1 MNNFFQ
7 PPEPIVWLQ
16 VIIYTM
22 PVMAFL
28 WFLFMWANHE
38 DYKKKHNI
46 KGWSDKDMNIKQLIV
61 ATLVSTVVGLSG
73 FMIGTY
79 YGSIEVVEV
88 LYDNVGIE
96 LDILEGKL
104 KDTNLRTIKKELDN
118 VRTQVLSK
126 IPTKASLGI
135 NQMSEEVASLN
146 ERLLMLSKELM
157 GVHMELEMELSKLED
172 GTRVLVND
180 MTVTVNTEVKK
191 QFDVMY
197 DKVDKLQ
204 ADLLGIRKILNT
216 AKETFLGKMI
226 IK

>member
-204 ADLLGIRKILNT
+204 ADLLGIRNILNT

>member
-1 MNNFFQ
+1 M
-7 PPEPIVWLQ
+7 V
-16 VIIYTM
+16 
-22 PVMAFL
+22 PVMTAL
-28 WFLFMWANHE
+28 WLLLMWANHE

-46 KGWSDKDMNIKQLIV
+46 KGWSDRDMNIKQLIM
-61 ATLVSTVVGLSG
+61 ATLLSTVVGLSG
-73 FMIGTY
+73 YMVGTY

-88 LYDNVGIE
+88 IYDNVGIE
-96 LDILEGKL
+96 LDKLESNL
-104 KDTNLRTIKKELDN
+104 IDTNLRTIEKELDK

-135 NQMSEEVASLN
+135 NKLDAELVGLN

-157 GVHMELEMELSKLED
+157 EVHMELEMELSKLED
-172 GTRVLVND
+172 GTRELVND
-180 MTVTVNTEVKK
+180 MTVTMNTEVKK
-191 QFDVMY
+191 QFEEMY
-197 DKVDKLQ
+197 GKVDKLQ

>member
-1 MNNFFQ
+1 MNDL
-7 PPEPIVWLQ
+7 IGIWVL
-16 VIIYTM
+16 IYMM
-22 PVMAFL
+22 PVMTAL
-28 WFLFMWANHE
+28 WLLFIWANHE

-46 KGWSDKDMNIKQLIV
+46 KGWSDKDMNVKQLIV

-104 KDTNLRTIKKELDN
+104 KDTNLRTIKTELDN

-157 GVHMELEMELSKLED
+157 EVHMELEMELSKLED
-172 GTRVLVND
+172 GTRELVND
-180 MTVTVNTEVKK
+180 MTVTMNTEVKK
-191 QFDVMY
+191 QFDEMY

-204 ADLLGIRKILNT
+204 ADLLGIRNILNT

>member
-7 PPEPIVWLQ
+7 PPEPIIWLQ
-16 VIIYTM
+16 VIIYTV

-28 WFLFMWANHE
+28 WLLFMWANHE

-61 ATLVSTVVGLSG
+61 ATLLSTVVGLSG

-104 KDTNLRTIKKELDN
+104 KDTNLRTIKTELDN

-157 GVHMELEMELSKLED
+157 EVHMELEMELSKLED
-172 GTRVLVND
+172 GTRELVND
-180 MTVTVNTEVKK
+180 MTVTMNTEVKK
-191 QFDVMY
+191 QFDEMY

-204 ADLLGIRKILNT
+204 ADLLGIRNILNT

>member
-1 MNNFFQ
+1 MNDNIGIWVLIYMM
-7 PPEPIVWLQ
+7 PISTALWL
-16 VIIYTM
+16 
-22 PVMAFL
+22 
-28 WFLFMWANHE
+28 LFIWANHE
-38 DYKKKHNI
+38 DYKKEHNI

-204 ADLLGIRKILNT
+204 ADLLGIRNILNT

>member
-1 MNNFFQ
+1 MNDNIGIWVLIYMM
-7 PPEPIVWLQ
+7 PISTALWL
-16 VIIYTM
+16 
-22 PVMAFL
+22 
-28 WFLFMWANHE
+28 LFIWANHE
-38 DYKKKHNI
+38 DYKKEHNI
-46 KGWSDKDMNIKQLIV
+46 KGWSDKDMNVKQLIV

-204 ADLLGIRKILNT
+204 ADLLGIRNILNT

>member
-1 MNNFFQ
+1 M
-7 PPEPIVWLQ
+7 
-16 VIIYTM
+16 M
-22 PVMAFL
+22 PVMTAL
-28 WFLFMWANHE
+28 WLLFIWANHE

-46 KGWSDKDMNIKQLIV
+46 KGWSDKDMNVKQLIV

-73 FMIGTY
+73 FMVGTY

-104 KDTNLRTIKKELDN
+104 KDTNLRTIKTELDN

-157 GVHMELEMELSKLED
+157 EVHMELEMELSKLED
-172 GTRVLVND
+172 GTRELVND
-180 MTVTVNTEVKK
+180 MTVTMNTEVKK
-191 QFDVMY
+191 QFDEMY

-204 ADLLGIRKILNT
+204 ADLLGIRNILNT

>member
-1 MNNFFQ
+1 MNDNIGIWVLIYMM
-7 PPEPIVWLQ
+7 PISTALWL
-16 VIIYTM
+16 
-22 PVMAFL
+22 
-28 WFLFMWANHE
+28 LFIWANHE
-38 DYKKKHNI
+38 DYKKEHNI

>member
-1 MNNFFQ
+1 MNDNIGIWVLIYMM
-7 PPEPIVWLQ
+7 PISTALWL
-16 VIIYTM
+16 
-22 PVMAFL
+22 
-28 WFLFMWANHE
+28 LFIWANHE
-38 DYKKKHNI
+38 DYKKEHNI
-46 KGWSDKDMNIKQLIV
+46 KGWSDKDMNVKQLIV